1 MGGFILYYG
10 IKSYSE
16 MNYFEDLQRVG
27 LMTENNSSADIR
39 LFTPLSLLNGE
50 DFTVYSINGADRTQF
65 KKDLNN
71 DIVLVDIL
79 VIGRSLKSLEIAKT
93 IVEKCKLNN
102 VKIIFEIDDDL
113 INIDETHPHYYAL
126 SKYVEIVKYLTENAD
141 EVVVSTDYLKT
152 KILEYN
158 SNVSVIHNVL
168 TPDWDMDNANLK
180 DSKTFKIGYMGTIT
194 HKYDL
199 NLVEEAM
206 KNVYDYFSDKNQD
219 FVFEVIGGSDEE
231 LDWAEQIEVPKEK
244 SDYPTFTRWLQET
257 VNWDLALAPIEDT
270 PINRSKSNI
279 KYLEYTGLNVPG
291 VYSNIGPYKETIV
304 HGKTGLLAENT
315 VESWQEN
322 IIRLIEDE
330 NLREDILKNAREDIK
345 SNYLLDDV
353 VQSWIEVLSNNK
365 KVKNK
370 EYYEAL
376 NESIISKVDVLFKDN
391 VKIHNSNKN
400 LKKGNKNL
408 KKENKKLKKEN
419 KKIKKGYDKIK
430 NSKSWRITKP
440 LRKIIS
446 LFRRNK

>member
-1 MGGFILYYG
+1 
-10 IKSYSE
+10 

-79 VIGRSLKSLEIAKT
+79 VIGRSLQSLEIAKT
-93 IVEKCKLNN
+93 IVEKCKLNG

-126 SKYVEIVKYLTENAD
+126 SKYVEIVKYLTINAD
-141 EVVVSTDYLKT
+141 GVAVSTEYLKS

-168 TPDWDMDNANLK
+168 TPDWDMDNTIRKN
-180 DSKTFKIGYMGTIT
+180 SKTFKIGYMGTIT

-199 NLVEEAM
+199 TLVEEAM
-206 KNVYDYFSDKNQD
+206 KNIYDYFSDKNMD

-244 SDYPTFTRWLQET
+244 SDYPSFVRWLQDI
-257 VNWDLALAPIEDT
+257 VDWDLALAPIEDT
-270 PINRSKSNI
+270 PINMSKSNI

-322 IIRLIEDE
+322 LIRLIEDK
-330 NLREDILKNAREDIK
+330 NLREDIIRNAREDVET
-345 SNYLLDDV
+345 NYLMDDV
-353 VQSWIEVLSNNK
+353 VKSWIEILNNNK
-365 KVKNK
+365 KNKDKN
-370 EYYEAL
+370 YYDSL
-376 NESIISKVDVLFKDN
+376 NRNIISKIDNLSRDVSKAQR
-391 VKIHNSNKN
+391 KN
-400 LKKGNKNL
+400 R
-408 KKENKKLKKEN
+408 KLKRNLNKQ
-419 KKIKKGYDKIK
+419 KKINKELKSSISWKITEPFRKTTSIFKRDK
-430 NSKSWRITKP
+430 
-440 LRKIIS
+440 
-446 LFRRNK
+446 